1 MIFSVIP
8 GLSFGPV
15 LSFLL
20 NSVVGFEHGV
30 VSDLFLSLVEDFVF
44 VGVSNLN
51 LLIVCGFTVWSGQV
65 VNLGPP
71 PVFFFLSVENIVY
84 GLIRNN
90 WDISVVGLGVVV
102 VDDPWLFC
110 VLGEMLE
117 SVEGLVLGSVPL
129 LILSSVLGFSLGVS
143 VRNWNLPCPDF
154 DLNFV
159 GNLVLSLVI
168 GDWDINNVFLLNIVD
183 MGMNVVMVVAT
194 VVRKWFDDSKSWL
207 NVCWCRVCWCRVC
220 YWCRVSVVV
229 VERWE

>member
-1 MIFSVIP
+1 MILSVIP
-8 GLSFGPV
+8 GLRFGPV
-15 LSFLL
+15 LSFLF

-30 VSDLFLSLVEDFVF
+30 VSDLFLSLVEDFIF

-51 LLIVCGFTVWSGQV
+51 LLFVCSFTVWSGQV

-90 WDISVVGLGVVV
+90 WDISVVGLGVGV

-110 VLGEMLE
+110 VLGEMLD
-117 SVEGLVLGSVPL
+117 SVEGFVLGGVPL
-129 LILSSVLGFSLGVS
+129 FILSSVLGFSLGVS

-154 DLNFV
+154 SLNFV

-168 GDWDINNVFLLNIVD
+168 GDWDINNLFLLNIVY
-183 MGMNVVMVVAT
+183 MGVNVVMVVAT
-194 VVRKWFDDSKSWL
+194 EFRKWLYDSESWL
-207 NVCWCRVCWCRVC
+207 SVCWCREYWCRLY
-220 YWCRVSVVV
+220 YWCRVSVV
-229 VERWE
+229 ERWE